1 MLLWNDKDGGPES
14 RVWCWGFEFKRYFS
28 VLLLKF
34 GEGSR
39 EAFHTH
45 AFNSV
50 SLVLCG
56 ALHEVQ
62 MLGSGDPTQTHCFRH
77 VAHKPSLRLVY
88 TYRDTFHMVEGR
100 APATWVLTLRG
111 PWVDNWREFIQ
122 EGARHIRLTHGR
134 QELTPCHCQ
143 ETGQT
148 YCRRE
153 CDQ

>member
-1 MLLWNDKDGGPES
+1 MVLWNDKDGGPDS
-14 RVWCWGFEFKRYFS
+14 RVWCWGFEFKRLFS

-50 SLVLCG
+50 SLVLRG

-62 MLGSGDPTQTHCFRH
+62 MDEVTTELGPTQLTRH
-77 VAHKPSLRLVY
+77 IRHAPSWRPVF

-111 PWVDNWREFIQ
+111 PWVNNWREFIT

-134 QELTPCHCQ
+134 KELS
-143 ETGQT
+143 
-148 YCRRE
+148 
-153 CDQ
+153 

>member
-1 MLLWNDKDGGPES
+1 VILWNDKDGGPES
-14 RVWCWGFEFKRYFS
+14 RVWCWGLEFKRAFS

-50 SLVLCG
+50 SLVLRG

-62 MLGSGDPTQTHCFRH
+62 MLPEEERRTGHVTRH
-77 VAHKPSLRLVY
+77 VRHKPSLRLVR

-111 PWVDNWREFIQ
+111 PWIDNWREFIP

-134 QELTPCHCQ
+134 KEL
-143 ETGQT
+143 
-148 YCRRE
+148 R
-153 CDQ
+153 